1 MSANQFVNY
10 KITTLRVSE
19 TWPDH
24 NLSHVLEMRS
34 QLISFCTTNCKFLC
48 TKCQFQLQLTS
59 KINSSTQ
66 CYIERTSKKIKK
78 ALFTWLTE
86 YLNFISWTVC
96 HTPS

>member
-34 QLISFCTTNCKFLC
+34 QLISFCTNELQILMYQMPISVAAYFKNKF
-48 TKCQFQLQLTS
+48 
-59 KINSSTQ
+59 INSML
-66 CYIERTSKKIKK
+66 Y
-78 ALFTWLTE
+78 
-86 YLNFISWTVC
+86 
-96 HTPS
+96 